1 MRVRPACPLFLSL
14 VLASLLAAAPAP
26 AGGPGCGALWRRARA
41 LDLPSDP
48 AWHTLLHYRRG
59 WLAAR
64 SLMDDP
70 SFFLSPRGARSPA
83 AEMEAELRALCAA
96 TPGPADNGDPRC
108 RFPARYAWL
117 SERLGIDPALVSPD
131 ACPDL
136 ADALEQMAPAGVTL
150 VFPAAHPN
158 SPASMFGHT
167 LIRIDPAGGP
177 ALLAYSVNYA
187 AQTDPDDSAAVY
199 AFKGLVGM
207 YRGYYTLLPYYEKV
221 LQYSDIEQRD
231 VWEYRLNLTPAEAR
245 RLALHAW
252 ELKDRYADYY
262 YFDENC
268 SYNILFLLEAARAGV
283 HLTDRYPAWV
293 APLDTVE
300 DVIGQGLVASVGYR
314 PSMVRRLRVLARGMG
329 EPEIRTARD
338 IARGSLPPSA
348 AATLGPGSEARVL
361 DAAAELVRIA
371 FVRGEMDKAAYQRRF
386 LAVLAARSRLGPPPH
401 SGPAV
406 DRPPAPHTGHSSSR
420 VALSAGRA
428 WGEPFVGVRFRP
440 AYHGLEDPDQGYV
453 PGSRINFADVDV
465 GYGLD
470 EGRPYLESA
479 DLIRITSLSPWG
491 VFFRP
496 RSWAVRLG
504 AESRPAREGGRVLVG
519 LAGGGAGAAWA
530 PWEGCLSYALAR
542 AELVVSRR
550 LPAGAGVGVGPSA
563 GAIVRLG
570 ERWKGGLQA
579 QALGYPVGPARP
591 GWRLDLWAT
600 VRLARNHALTLGL
613 TRRGWDG
620 AAGTRARLAWN
631 AYF

>member
-1 MRVRPACPLFLSL
+1 MP
-14 VLASLLAAAPAP
+14 AAAAP
-26 AGGPGCGALWRRARA
+26 AGGPECDELWGRARS
-41 LDLPSDP
+41 LELPDDP

-59 WLAAR
+59 WLGAR

-70 SFFLSPRGARSPA
+70 SFFLSPRGKRSPA

-96 TPGPADNGDPRC
+96 PPAPTDEGDPRC

-117 SERLGIDPALVSPD
+117 SERLGIDPARVSPEG
-131 ACPDL
+131 CPDL
-136 ADALEQMAPAGVTL
+136 AGALEQMAPAGATL

-167 LIRIDPAGGP
+167 LLRVDPPGGST
-177 ALLAYSVNYA
+177 LLAYSVNYA
-187 AQTDPDDSAAVY
+187 AQTDPDDSALVY

-268 SYNILFLLEAARAGV
+268 SYNILFLLEAARPGV
-283 HLTDRYPAWV
+283 RLTDRYPAWV
-293 APLDTVE
+293 SPLDTVE
-300 DVIGQGLVASVGYR
+300 DVIREGLVASVGYR
-314 PSMVRRLRVLARGMG
+314 PSMVRRLEVLARGMG
-329 EPEIRTARD
+329 EAEIRAARD
-338 IARGSLPPSA
+338 IARGARPPSA
-348 AATLGPGSEARVL
+348 AADLGPGSEARVL

-371 FVRGEMDKAAYQRRF
+371 FVRGELDKASYQRRF
-386 LAVLAARSRLGPPPH
+386 LAVLSARSRLDAPGEH
-401 SGPAV
+401 GPAV
-406 DRPPAPHTGHSSSR
+406 AQPPAPHTGHGSSR

-428 WGEPFVGVRFRP
+428 WGEPFVGLRFRP
-440 AYHGLEDPDQGYV
+440 AYHDLADPDRGYV
-453 PGSRINFADVDV
+453 AGSRINFADVDV
-465 GYGLD
+465 GYGL
-470 EGRPYLESA
+470 EGRRPYLESA

-491 VFFRP
+491 AFFRP

-504 AESRPAREGGRVLVG
+504 AESRPDRGGGRVLVG
-519 LAGGGAGAAWA
+519 LAGGGAGGAWA

-542 AELVVSRR
+542 AEAAVSRR
-550 LPAGAGVGVGPSA
+550 LPAGLGVGVGPSA

-570 ERWKGGLQA
+570 ERWKAGLQA
-579 QALGYPVGPARP
+579 EGLGYVLGPARP
-591 GWRLDLWAT
+591 GWRLDAWAT
-600 VRLARNHALTLGL
+600 VRLARNHALSLGL
-613 TRRGWDG
+613 TRSGWDG
-620 AAGTRARLAWN
+620 AAGGRVRLSWN
-631 AYF
+631 VYF